1 MGAKRVHSGLAFFVC
16 ARGPRT
22 TSRRRHGHG
31 RGGGP
36 SEVDPIRLQTRGY
49 LLVVVTAIFWGF
61 SGSLAK
67 YLMQGAV
74 TPLTLTL
81 GRSVIT
87 AAVLLAYLL
96 LRDPAALR
104 LTRRSA
110 LWTAGFGL
118 SLAATQVC
126 YFSAI
131 ERLNVAAAILL
142 EYMAPAIV
150 VAFGWLFLSRRVTGV
165 TLASLISVLVGSA
178 LIVEAYDL
186 DALTLSAAGVAFG
199 ITAAFAFST
208 YILVGEHLQK
218 VGMGV
223 AAQLFYGFTIT
234 SIVLT
239 LLAPPWRAAP
249 EVFEVP
255 TLALIGVVGVFGTL
269 VPFACFFA
277 SLRYID
283 AGHATIVSTL
293 EPVVAGLVSLVWFGE
308 ILSLPQLAGAAL
320 VIGAI
325 IALQRDG
332 SPTEAIAAP
341 EMAVFT
347 EGSFTQEAEPPV

>member
-1 MGAKRVHSGLAFFVC
+1 M
-16 ARGPRT
+16 
-22 TSRRRHGHG
+22 
-31 RGGGP
+31 
-36 SEVDPIRLQTRGY
+36 DPIRQQTRGY

-67 YLMQGAV
+67 FLMQGAI

-81 GRSVIT
+81 GRSLIT
-87 AAVLLAYLL
+87 ALVLLVFLL
-96 LRDPAALR
+96 VRDPGALR

-110 LWTAGFGL
+110 VWAAGFGL
-118 SLAATQVC
+118 SLAITQVC

-142 EYMAPAIV
+142 EYMAPGIV
-150 VAFGWLFLSRRVTGV
+150 VAFGWLFLKRRVTSI
-165 TLASLISVLVGSA
+165 TLASLVSVLIGSA
-178 LIVEAYDL
+178 LVVEAYDSE
-186 DALTLSAAGVAFG
+186 ALSLSGVGVAFG
-199 ITAAFAFST
+199 VIAALAFST
-208 YILVGEHLQK
+208 YILIGEHLQK
-218 VGMGV
+218 LSMGV
-223 AAQLFYGFTIT
+223 AAQLFYGFTLT
-234 SIVLT
+234 SIVLVF
-239 LLAPPWRAAP
+239 LEPPWTIAP
-249 EVFEVP
+249 EVFRGP
-255 TLALIGVVGVFGTL
+255 TLALVGVVGVFGTL

-308 ILSLPQLAGAAL
+308 VFSVPQLIGAAL

-325 IALQRDG
+325 VALQRDG
-332 SPTEAIAAP
+332 PATEAIAAP

-347 EGSFTQEAEPPV
+347 ETAFAREADPPV